1 MEIRLRNEKIYEEN
15 RLKIIKKLNTFEEKK
30 RRFKEDNYKN
40 SLEKM
45 LELNF
50 KKEDIEDNIKEK
62 ERAFEYAKKQQ
73 IQLIEEK
80 NRKIHNTQLKKLKF
94 YEQRK
99 KMNIDME
106 KKKECLILKFNKI
119 MSNKKNKNKSKDEL
133 INELLND
140 ESYKSH
146 REIHSNKSNSMPNI
160 FENNIKKKVEKKKI
174 FSNEISRNE
183 IIEGNGDFDFVTNL
197 VSGNIKN
204 NFNYSNNIGSLEN
217 EKNDEVNYC
226 ENIEKKENIIE

>member
-1 MEIRLRNEKIYEEN
+1 M
-15 RLKIIKKLNTFEEKK
+15 
-30 RRFKEDNYKN
+30 
-40 SLEKM
+40 
-45 LELNF
+45 
-50 KKEDIEDNIKEK
+50 
-62 ERAFEYAKKQQ
+62 
-73 IQLIEEK
+73 
-80 NRKIHNTQLKKLKF
+80 
-94 YEQRK
+94 
-99 KMNIDME
+99 
-106 KKKECLILKFNKI
+106 KFNKL
-119 MSNKKNKNKSKDEL
+119 MCNKKNKSKDEL

-140 ESYKSH
+140 ENYKTL

>member
-1 MEIRLRNEKIYEEN
+1 MYEEN
-15 RLKIIKKLNTFEEKK
+15 RLKLIEKIHSFEEKTK
-30 RRFKEDNYKN
+30 RFREESYKN

-50 KKEDIEDNIKEK
+50 KKEDIEDNLKEK
-62 ERAFEYAKKQQ
+62 ERAYEYARKQQ
-73 IQLIEEK
+73 ILLIEEK

-174 FSNEISRNE
+174 FSNENSRNE
-183 IIEGNGDFDFVTNL
+183 DIEKNGDFEFVTNL
-197 VSGNIKN
+197 VSSNVKN
-204 NFNYSNNIGSLEN
+204 HFNYSNDIGSLEN
-217 EKNDEVNYC
+217 EKNDEINYC

>member
-1 MEIRLRNEKIYEEN
+1 
-15 RLKIIKKLNTFEEKK
+15 
-30 RRFKEDNYKN
+30 
-40 SLEKM
+40 
-45 LELNF
+45 
-50 KKEDIEDNIKEK
+50 
-62 ERAFEYAKKQQ
+62 
-73 IQLIEEK
+73 
-80 NRKIHNTQLKKLKF
+80 
-94 YEQRK
+94 
-99 KMNIDME
+99 ME

-174 FSNEISRNE
+174 FSNENSRNE
-183 IIEGNGDFDFVTNL
+183 DIEKNGDFEFVTNL
-197 VSGNIKN
+197 VSSNVKN
-204 NFNYSNNIGSLEN
+204 HFNYSNDIGSLEN
-217 EKNDEVNYC
+217 EKNDEINYC